1 MAIDWANDPFARL
14 YKRETDDDLL
24 ISWEAR
30 AVWHEFIKK
39 CDQSGLIETRRGV
52 RGLAALIRMPVEVV
66 ERVLQELLEDGRLRS
81 VPNKGFIAP
90 NYLVANFT
98 PRSDNARQAD
108 SRLRR
113 RMEAMATENQSVTSA
128 FASHD
133 VTRGHTESLADT
145 HNSTDHTHHTSSGAS
160 APAGTLFDLG
170 GTAPAKKP
178 GRAPKT
184 RHCIP
189 SDWEP
194 RQQERD
200 LAASL
205 GLDCDAE
212 ASEFRK
218 FWLADGRPKKD
229 WHQTFANRLEA
240 QAERRGSGGYRPA
253 EQPRRIKEL

>member
-24 ISWEAR
+24 LSWEAR

-39 CDQSGLIETRRGV
+39 CDQSGLLETRRGV
-52 RGLAALIRMPVEVV
+52 RGLAALIRVPVEVV
-66 ERVLQELLEDGRLRS
+66 ERVLQELIEDGRMRS

-113 RMEAMATENQSVTSA
+113 RMEAMATDNQPVTIVNPSL
-128 FASHD
+128 D
-133 VTRGHTESLADT
+133 VTRGHTASLAVT
-145 HNSTDHTHHTSSGAS
+145 HNSTDHTHHIGTS
-160 APAGTLFDLG
+160 APAAPVETPFELQE
-170 GTAPAKKP
+170 TPAKRR
-178 GRAPKT
+178 GRPPKA
-184 RHCIP
+184 RHGIP
-189 SDWEP
+189 HDWRP
-194 RQQERD
+194 RDQERE

-205 GLDCDAE
+205 GLDCDVE
-212 ASEFRK
+212 AREFLNW
-218 FWLADGRPKKD
+218 WLADGRPKKD

-240 QAERRGSGGYRPA
+240 QAKRGGGGWRPP
-253 EQPRRIKEL
+253 EQVRQIKEL